1 MDHKRALEILEIDH
15 DNYGN
20 INADVLKRRYHKL
33 ALRNHPDKNGNTL
46 ESNMKFQLI
55 NEAYDFLKKEIY
67 YLNETTDDETT
78 REKTNNYTDYVQL
91 FLSEIVNGKYTE
103 LFIKIIKDI
112 VTSYKSKISLH
123 LFEGLDRESS
133 LNVYTFL
140 SKYQSLF
147 HLSTET
153 LNQVK
158 EIVTNKYND
167 VIVYNLNPSI
177 NDLFENNI
185 YKLYVVD
192 QLYLVPLWHNE
203 LYFDSRVEGE
213 NEIIVLC
220 DPQLPD
226 GVTIDEDNNI
236 HTEVKLAGNDVFNG
250 DNNIPVFIGNK
261 RFEIQKSNLFM
272 KKEQTYRIKKQG
284 ISRIKDNI
292 YDISDRAD
300 IIVKI
305 RITGE

>member
-123 LFEGLDRESS
+123 LFEGLDRESA

-192 QLYLVPLWHNE
+192 QLYLVPLWLNE

-305 RITGE
+305 RINGK

>member
-1 MDHKRALEILEIDH
+1 MDHKRALEILEIDP
-15 DNYGN
+15 DNCGK
-20 INADVLKRRYHKL
+20 ISADVLKRRYHKL

-55 NEAYDFLKKEIY
+55 NEAYDFLKKEID

-78 REKTNNYTDYVQL
+78 HEKTNNYTDYVQL

-103 LFIKIIKDI
+103 LLIKIIKDI

-133 LNVYTFL
+133 LNVYMFL

-177 NDLFENNI
+177 DDLFENNI

-192 QLYLVPLWHNE
+192 QLYLVPLWINE
-203 LYFDSRVEGE
+203 LYFDSRIEGE

-261 RFEIQKSNLFM
+261 RFEIQKSNLFI
-272 KKEQTYRIKKQG
+272 KKEQTYRIKNQG
-284 ISRIKDNI
+284 ISRIKDDI

-305 RITGE
+305 RINGK